1 MDRIT
6 KNNLVSDYRK
16 IFLQKFKSIPT
27 ITSSAP
33 GRVNIIGE
41 HTDYNLGLAM
51 PMAIDKWIISMI
63 SERSDKKINV
73 FSINYD
79 KNIEFDF
86 SELDT
91 SNYLWEKYIKSAIKS
106 ISKNLTL
113 KKGFNLL
120 IGGNIPIGFG
130 MSSSA
135 ALEVSILYLILS
147 HFGYEIS
154 KYDVLKK
161 CNELENDFMGI
172 KSGMLDQYASIF
184 SLKNK
189 IMVIDFKNLT
199 HSYYSHKINSA
210 SWVLINSKV
219 QRNLVESKYNL
230 RVKECT
236 DALSIIN
243 HNSTNKYNFRTFE
256 KKHLDLID
264 DMTLKKRLTHIIEEN
279 LRVKKM
285 VKIIENG
292 QYEKIG
298 KLLLESHFSLSNN
311 YDISCKEIE
320 SIISISKKHK
330 GFFGG
335 RIMGGGFGG
344 CTINLIK
351 NENKKDF
358 LNFVSDEFYKIY
370 KYELD
375 SEEVIFS
382 NGASVI

>member
-6 KNNLVSDYRK
+6 KNNLVSDYKK
-16 IFLQKFKSIPT
+16 IFLQKFKSTPT
-27 ITSSAP
+27 IISSAP

-86 SELDT
+86 SELDN
-91 SNYLWEKYIKSAIKS
+91 SNYLWEKYIKSAIKL

-298 KLLLESHFSLSNN
+298 KLLLESHFSLSSN

>member
-86 SELDT
+86 SELDN
-91 SNYLWEKYIKSAIKS
+91 SNYLWEKYIKSAIKL

>member
-27 ITSSAP
+27 IISSAP

-86 SELDT
+86 SELDN
-91 SNYLWEKYIKSAIKS
+91 SNYLWEKYIKSAIKL

>member
-1 MDRIT
+1 LDRIT
-6 KNNLVSDYRK
+6 KNNLVSDYKK
-16 IFLQKFKSIPT
+16 IFLQKFKSTPT
-27 ITSSAP
+27 IISSAP

-86 SELDT
+86 SELDN
-91 SNYLWEKYIKSAIKS
+91 SNYLWEKYIKSAIKL

-298 KLLLESHFSLSNN
+298 KLLLESHFSLSSN

>member
-1 MDRIT
+1 LDRIT
-6 KNNLVSDYRK
+6 KNNLVSDYKK

-27 ITSSAP
+27 IISSAP

-86 SELDT
+86 SELDN
-91 SNYLWEKYIKSAIKS
+91 SNYLWEKYIKSAIKL

-147 HFGYEIS
+147 HFGYEVS

-344 CTINLIK
+344 CTINLVK

-358 LNFVSDEFYKIY
+358 IRFVSDEFYKIY

>member
-6 KNNLVSDYRK
+6 KNNLVSDYKK
-16 IFLQKFKSIPT
+16 IFLQKFKSTPT
-27 ITSSAP
+27 IISSAP

-86 SELDT
+86 SELDN
-91 SNYLWEKYIKSAIKS
+91 SNYLWEKYIKSAIKL

-189 IMVIDFKNLT
+189 IMVVDFKNLT

-243 HNSTNKYNFRTFE
+243 HNSTNRYNFRTFE

-264 DMTLKKRLTHIIEEN
+264 DITLKKRLTHIIEEN

-358 LNFVSDEFYKIY
+358 LNFVSGEFYKIY

-375 SEEVIFS
+375 SQEVIFS

>member
-6 KNNLVSDYRK
+6 KNNLVSDYKK
-16 IFLQKFKSIPT
+16 IFLQKFKSTPT
-27 ITSSAP
+27 IISSAP

-86 SELDT
+86 SELDN
-91 SNYLWEKYIKSAIKS
+91 SNYLWEKYIKSAIKL

-161 CNELENDFMGI
+161 CNELENDFIGI

>member
-6 KNNLVSDYRK
+6 KNNLVSDYKK
-16 IFLQKFKSIPT
+16 IFLQKFKSTPT
-27 ITSSAP
+27 IISSAP

-86 SELDT
+86 SELDN
-91 SNYLWEKYIKSAIKS
+91 SNYLWEKYIKSAIKL

>member
-1 MDRIT
+1 LDRIT
-6 KNNLVSDYRK
+6 KNNLVSDYKK
-16 IFLQKFKSIPT
+16 IFLQKFKSTPT
-27 ITSSAP
+27 IISSAP

-86 SELDT
+86 SELDN
-91 SNYLWEKYIKSAIKS
+91 SNYLWEKYIKSAIKL

-320 SIISISKKHK
+320 SIISISRKHK

>member
-6 KNNLVSDYRK
+6 KNNLVSDYKK
-16 IFLQKFKSIPT
+16 IFLQKFKSTPT
-27 ITSSAP
+27 IISSAP

-86 SELDT
+86 SELDN
-91 SNYLWEKYIKSAIKS
+91 SNYLWEKYIKSAIKL

-147 HFGYEIS
+147 HFGYEVS

-161 CNELENDFMGI
+161 CNELENDFIGI

>member
-6 KNNLVSDYRK
+6 KNNLVSDYKK

-27 ITSSAP
+27 IISSAP

-86 SELDT
+86 SELDN
-91 SNYLWEKYIKSAIKS
+91 SNYLWEKYIKSAIKL
-106 ISKNLTL
+106 ISKNLIL

-135 ALEVSILYLILS
+135 ALEVSILYLIIS
-147 HFGYEIS
+147 HFGFEIS

-199 HSYYSHKINSA
+199 HSYYTHKINSA
-210 SWVLINSKV
+210 SWILINSKV

>member
-1 MDRIT
+1 LDRIT
-6 KNNLVSDYRK
+6 KNNLVSDYKK
-16 IFLQKFKSIPT
+16 IFLQKFKSTPT
-27 ITSSAP
+27 IISSAP

-86 SELDT
+86 SELDN
-91 SNYLWEKYIKSAIKS
+91 SNYLWEKYIKSAIKL

-311 YDISCKEIE
+311 YDVSCKEIE
-320 SIISISKKHK
+320 SIISISRKHK

>member
-6 KNNLVSDYRK
+6 KNNLVSDYKK
-16 IFLQKFKSIPT
+16 IFLQKFKSTPT
-27 ITSSAP
+27 IISSAP

-86 SELDT
+86 SELDN
-91 SNYLWEKYIKSAIKS
+91 SNYLWEKYVKSAIKL
-106 ISKNLTL
+106 ISKNMTL
-113 KKGFNLL
+113 KKGFNIL

-279 LRVKKM
+279 LRVKNM

-344 CTINLIK
+344 CTINLVK

-358 LNFVSDEFYKIY
+358 IRFVSDEFYKIY

>member
-91 SNYLWEKYIKSAIKS
+91 SNYLWEKYIKSAIKL

>member
-6 KNNLVSDYRK
+6 KNNLVSDYKK
-16 IFLQKFKSIPT
+16 IFLQKFKSTPT
-27 ITSSAP
+27 IISSAP

-86 SELDT
+86 SELDN
-91 SNYLWEKYIKSAIKS
+91 SNYLWEKYIKSAIKL

-320 SIISISKKHK
+320 SIISISRKHK

>member
-6 KNNLVSDYRK
+6 KNNLVSDCKK
-16 IFLQKFKSIPT
+16 IFLQKFKSTPT
-27 ITSSAP
+27 IISSAP

-63 SERSDKKINV
+63 SERSDKKINI

-86 SELDT
+86 SELDN
-91 SNYLWEKYIKSAIKS
+91 SNHLWEKYVKSAIKL
-106 ISKNLTL
+106 ISKEITL
-113 KKGFNLL
+113 NKGFNLL

-135 ALEVSILYLILS
+135 ALEVSILNLILS

-161 CNELENDFMGI
+161 CNQLENDLMGI

-199 HSYYSHKINSA
+199 HSYYNYKINDA
-210 SWVLINSKV
+210 SWILINSKV
-219 QRNLVESKYNL
+219 QRNLVESKYNF
-230 RVKECT
+230 RVKECI

-243 HNSTNKYNFRTFE
+243 HNFNNKYSFRTFE

-279 LRVKKM
+279 LRVRKM

-292 QYEKIG
+292 QYKKIG

-358 LNFVSDEFYKIY
+358 INFVGDEFYKIY

-382 NGASVI
+382 NGASII

>member
-27 ITSSAP
+27 IISSAP

-86 SELDT
+86 SELDN
-91 SNYLWEKYIKSAIKS
+91 SNYLWEKYIKSAIKL
-106 ISKNLTL
+106 ISKNLIL

-189 IMVIDFKNLT
+189 IMVIDFKNST

>member
-27 ITSSAP
+27 IISSAP

-86 SELDT
+86 SELDN
-91 SNYLWEKYIKSAIKS
+91 SNYLWEKYVKSAIKL
-106 ISKNLTL
+106 ISKNLIL

>member
-6 KNNLVSDYRK
+6 KNNLVSDYKK

-27 ITSSAP
+27 IISSAP

-86 SELDT
+86 SELDN
-91 SNYLWEKYIKSAIKS
+91 SNYLWEKYIKSAIKL

-344 CTINLIK
+344 CTINLVK

-358 LNFVSDEFYKIY
+358 IRFVSDEFYKIY

>member
-6 KNNLVSDYRK
+6 KNNLVSDYKK
-16 IFLQKFKSIPT
+16 IFLQKFKSTPT
-27 ITSSAP
+27 IISSAP

-86 SELDT
+86 SELDN
-91 SNYLWEKYIKSAIKS
+91 SNYLWEKYIKSAIKL

-279 LRVKKM
+279 LRVKNM

-344 CTINLIK
+344 CTINLVK

-358 LNFVSDEFYKIY
+358 IRFVSDEFYKIY

>member
-6 KNNLVSDYRK
+6 KNNLVSDYKK

-27 ITSSAP
+27 IISSAP

-86 SELDT
+86 SELDN
-91 SNYLWEKYIKSAIKS
+91 SNYLWEKYIKSAIKL

-147 HFGYEIS
+147 HFGFEIS

-199 HSYYSHKINSA
+199 HSYYTHKINSA
-210 SWVLINSKV
+210 SWILINSKV

-344 CTINLIK
+344 CTINLVK

-358 LNFVSDEFYKIY
+358 IRFVSDEFYKIY

>member
-1 MDRIT
+1 LDRIT
-6 KNNLVSDYRK
+6 KNNLVSDYKK
-16 IFLQKFKSIPT
+16 IFLQKFKSTPT
-27 ITSSAP
+27 IISSAP

-86 SELDT
+86 SELDN
-91 SNYLWEKYIKSAIKS
+91 SNYLWEKYIKSAIKL

-161 CNELENDFMGI
+161 CNELENDFIGI

>member
-86 SELDT
+86 SELDN
-91 SNYLWEKYIKSAIKS
+91 SNYLWEKYIKSAIKL

-358 LNFVSDEFYKIY
+358 LNFVSNEFYKIY

>member
-6 KNNLVSDYRK
+6 KNNLVSDYKK
-16 IFLQKFKSIPT
+16 IFLQKFKSTPT
-27 ITSSAP
+27 IISSAP

-51 PMAIDKWIISMI
+51 PMAIDKWIVSMI

-79 KNIEFDF
+79 KNIEFDL
-86 SELDT
+86 SELDK
-91 SNYLWEKYIKSAIKS
+91 SNHLWEKYVKSAIKL
-106 ISKNLTL
+106 ISKDITL
-113 KKGFNLL
+113 NKGFNML

-135 ALEVSILYLILS
+135 ALEVSILNLILS
-147 HFGYEIS
+147 HCGYEIS
-154 KYDVLKK
+154 KNDVLKK
-161 CNELENDFMGI
+161 CNELENDLMGI

-199 HSYYSHKINSA
+199 HSYYNYKINDA
-210 SWVLINSKV
+210 SWILINSKV

-230 RVKECT
+230 RVKECN
-236 DALSIIN
+236 DALAIIN
-243 HNSTNKYNFRTFE
+243 HNSKNKYSLRTFE

-264 DMTLKKRLTHIIEEN
+264 DMNLKKRLNHVIEEN

-311 YDISCKEIE
+311 YDISCEEIE

-344 CTINLIK
+344 CTINLVK

-358 LNFVSDEFYKIY
+358 TNFVRDEFYKIY

-382 NGASVI
+382 NGASII

>member
-27 ITSSAP
+27 IISSAP

-51 PMAIDKWIISMI
+51 PMAVDKWIISMI

-86 SELDT
+86 SELDN
-91 SNYLWEKYIKSAIKS
+91 SNYLWEKYIKSAIKL

-210 SWVLINSKV
+210 SWILINSKV

>member
-6 KNNLVSDYRK
+6 KNNLVSDYKK

-27 ITSSAP
+27 IISSAP

-86 SELDT
+86 SELDN
-91 SNYLWEKYIKSAIKS
+91 SNYLWEKYIKSAIKL
-106 ISKNLTL
+106 ISKNLIL